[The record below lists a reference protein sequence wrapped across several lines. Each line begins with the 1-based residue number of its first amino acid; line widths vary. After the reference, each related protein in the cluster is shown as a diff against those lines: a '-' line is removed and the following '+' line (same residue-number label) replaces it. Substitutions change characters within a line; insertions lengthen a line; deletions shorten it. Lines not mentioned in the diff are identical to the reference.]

1 MMTTGRRAQ
10 REQMMFADVL
20 GRETP
25 ENPGWDTDGTAK
37 DSGT

>member
-1 MMTTGRRAQ
+1 MMTPGRRAQ

-25 ENPGWDTDGTAK
+25 ENPGWDTDGTVE